1 MKFTNYNDLSD
12 PESYIFAPD
21 VTHVTISPKMNGVAC
36 RITTEPDADEAV
48 FTTRK
53 GKRWLDG
60 FFNPICDTS
69 ELAKFMREYKI
80 LMINAELYALNSN
93 GACALP
99 LATLAGW
106 VNVNSQRVSPDAIG
120 RLAFYMYDCQ
130 FAEPLSYFARMSR
143 LTGGLMHTLFHMPVS
158 WDNESVEN
166 MHELQETHLRFAA
179 LHGEGSVIRLDPQY
193 YMSDDNPSVDP
204 RTIKWKRYHEEEGEI
219 LVAYEGLGKRRGM
232 LGSFLVRTPTGQTVR
247 VGGGAG
253 VDDATLTKWWSNPPL
268 GKQLTYRFDELSVNG
283 KPLRAQIVAI
293 RDYE

>member
-1 MKFTNYNDLSD
+1 MKFTNYNDLAD
-12 PESYIFAPD
+12 PAAYIFAPD

-36 RITTEPDADEAV
+36 RISTEPGADEAI

-53 GKRWLDG
+53 GKRWNAG
-60 FFNPICDTS
+60 FFNPICDTAA
-69 ELAKFMREYKI
+69 LAEFMRAER
-80 LMINAELYALNSN
+80 LLTINAELHALNSN

-106 VNVNSQRVSPDAIG
+106 VNVNSQRIAPEAISRVS
-120 RLAFYMYDCQ
+120 FYVYDCQ
-130 FAEPLSYFARMSR
+130 FAERLSYFARMSR
-143 LTGGLMHTLFHMPVS
+143 LTGGLMHTLFHMLVS
-158 WDNESVEN
+158 WESRLVEN
-166 MHELQETHLRFAA
+166 MGELQDTHLQFAA

-204 RTIKWKRYHEEEGEI
+204 RTIKWKKYHEEEGEI
-219 LVAYEGLGKRRGM
+219 LIAYEGLGKRKNM
-232 LGSFLVRTPTGQTVR
+232 LGSFCVRTPTGKQIH

-253 VDDATLTKWWSNPPL
+253 VDDATLTRWWNNPPI
-268 GKQLTYRFDELSVNG
+268 GKQLTYRYDELSVNG